1 MKNKKVLMLLAI
13 TVVLSSAMTACNFG
27 GGKDDSTV
35 VQVTPTPEPTK
46 AATPT
51 PTQAPADAQNT
62 TYTSKNKAVSI
73 KLPDATWENKSDSDD
88 MVSFES
94 PKQGKLL
101 ILHGSG
107 DEAMSVAII
116 PSSQDT
122 AVALE
127 KADNLE
133 EGTDFEIQDY
143 KAEEVSGINVYSYT
157 VHYLNDKSEYA
168 YVVNKYITDNTSEFY
183 SVAGS
188 VKTDDALAK
197 VKTSVDSFKIS
208 GDSVLKAAATG
219 KTSTTGTSSDGTT
232 TDTTGTTDV
241 SGTTD
246 ASGSSDITGT
256 AGSDGTSSDSSSL
269 GNSDTSNSDSSD
281 GSYSGDSSY
290 SGSSDGDYSYDSSS
304 DNSYSADGSYDYDDG
319 SSNGYFA
326 DGTPVGTDDP
336 DYDTDQTR
344 TIYRNSDGYPLVI
357 YPNGDG
363 TWYDDDGNTYDFAN
377 GEDVY
382 DENGVDYYYHGEP
395 AYVRYM
401 PKNQD

>member
-1 MKNKKVLMLLAI
+1 MKNKRVLMLLAL
-13 TVVLSSAMTACNFG
+13 TTVLSVSMTACNFG
-27 GGKDDSTV
+27 GGSDEDSSV

-46 AATPT
+46 AAKATPT
-51 PTQAPADAQNT
+51 PAPANAQNT

-73 KLPDATWENKSDSDD
+73 KLPDATWANKSDSDD
-88 MVSFES
+88 MLSFES

-107 DEAMSVAII
+107 DEDMSVAII

-122 AVALE
+122 ASALV
-127 KADNLE
+127 KADNLV

-143 KAEEVSGINVYSYT
+143 KSEEVSGVNVYSYT
-157 VHYLNDKSEYA
+157 VHYLTDKSDYK
-168 YVVNKYITDNTSEFY
+168 YVVNKYFTDNTTEFY

-188 VKTDDALAK
+188 VKDEKALAGI
-197 VKTSVDSFKIS
+197 KTSVDSFTIS

-219 KTSTTGTSSDGTT
+219 KTSGTTAGTTADGTSGTTGTAAAGTDGTASDSSSDGSSSAGTDGSYSDTSSDG
-232 TDTTGTTDV
+232 
-241 SGTTD
+241 
-246 ASGSSDITGT
+246 SSDY
-256 AGSDGTSSDSSSL
+256 SSSDY
-269 GNSDTSNSDSSD
+269 TSD
-281 GSYSGDSSY
+281 GSS
-290 SGSSDGDYSYDSSS
+290 
-304 DNSYSADGSYDYDDG
+304 DGSYDYDDG
-319 SSNGYFA
+319 SSNGYYA

-363 TWYDDDGNTYDFAN
+363 TWCDDDGNTYDFAN

-382 DENGVDYYYHGEP
+382 DENGVDYYYH
-395 AYVRYM
+395 
-401 PKNQD
+401 

>member
-1 MKNKKVLMLLAI
+1 MKNKKVLMLLAA
-13 TVVLSSAMTACNFG
+13 TVVLSTAMTACNFG
-27 GGKDDSTV
+27 GNKDEDSSV

-46 AATPT
+46 APKATPT
-51 PTQAPADAQNT
+51 PAPANAQNT

-73 KLPDATWENKSDSDD
+73 KLPDATWANKSDSDD
-88 MVSFES
+88 MLSFES

-122 AVALE
+122 ASALV
-127 KADNLE
+127 KADNLV

-143 KAEEVSGINVYSYT
+143 KSEEVSGVNVYSYT
-157 VHYLNDKSEYA
+157 VHYLTDKSDYK
-168 YVVNKYITDNTSEFY
+168 YVVNKYFTDNTSEFY

-188 VKTDDALAK
+188 VKTDDALAG
-197 VKTSVDSFKIS
+197 VKSSVDSFTIS

-219 KTSTTGTSSDGTT
+219 TAGS
-232 TDTTGTTDV
+232 TGTT
-241 SGTTD
+241 
-246 ASGSSDITGT
+246 ASNTTGT
-256 AGSDGTSSDSSSL
+256 AGTTDTASADGTSTDGTSTGGSSDGTSSDESYSDSSSD
-269 GNSDTSNSDSSD
+269 GSDSSDYSYDDSSD
-281 GSYSGDSSY
+281 GSY
-290 SGSSDGDYSYDSSS
+290 
-304 DNSYSADGSYDYDDG
+304 NYDDG
-319 SSNGYFA
+319 SSNGYYA

-344 TIYRNSDGYPLVI
+344 TIYRNSDGQPLVI

-363 TWYDDDGNTYDFAN
+363 TWCDDDGNTYDFAN

-382 DENGVDYYYHGEP
+382 DENGTDYYYHGEP

-401 PKNQD
+401 PKNQ

>member
-27 GGKDDSTV
+27 GGNDDSTV

-73 KLPDATWENKSDSDD
+73 KLPDATWANKSDSDD

-143 KAEEVSGINVYSYT
+143 KSEEVSGINVYSYT

-168 YVVNKYITDNTSEFY
+168 YVVNKYITDNTTEFY

-197 VKTSVDSFKIS
+197 VKASVDSFKIS

-219 KTSTTGTSSDGTT
+219 KTSTTGTSADNTTNTAGTT
-232 TDTTGTTDV
+232 
-241 SGTTD
+241 GTTD
-246 ASGSSDITGT
+246 ASGSTDTTGT
-256 AGSDGTSSDSSSL
+256 GSTDGTSSDSSSS
-269 GNSDTSNSDSSD
+269 GSSDTSYSDSSD
-281 GSYSGDSSY
+281 SSYSGDSSY
-290 SGSSDGDYSYDSSS
+290 SDSSDGDSSDGDYSYDSSS
-304 DNSYSADGSYDYDDG
+304 DYSSSDDGSYDYDDG
-319 SSNGYFA
+319 SSNGYYA
-326 DGTPVGTDDP
+326 DGTVGTDDP
-336 DYDTDQTR
+336 NYDTDQTR

>member
-1 MKNKKVLMLLAI
+1 MKNKKVLMLLAA
-13 TVVLSSAMTACNFG
+13 TVVLSTAMTACNFG
-27 GGKDDSTV
+27 GNKADDSTV

-46 AATPT
+46 APKATPT
-51 PTQAPADAQNT
+51 PAPANAQNT

-73 KLPDATWENKSDSDD
+73 KLPDATWANKSDSDD
-88 MVSFES
+88 MLSFES

-116 PSSQDT
+116 PSTQDT
-122 AVALE
+122 ASALV
-127 KADNLE
+127 KADNLV

-143 KAEEVSGINVYSYT
+143 KSEEVSGVSVYSYT
-157 VHYLNDKSEYA
+157 VHYLTDKSDYK
-168 YVVNKYITDNTSEFY
+168 YVVNKYFTDNTSEFY

-188 VKTDDALAK
+188 VKTDDALAG
-197 VKTSVDSFKIS
+197 VKSSVDSFTIS

-219 KTSTTGTSSDGTT
+219 STGSTGTTAS
-232 TDTTGTTDV
+232 DTTGTT
-241 SGTTD
+241 GTTD
-246 ASGSSDITGT
+246 TSST
-256 AGSDGTSSDSSSL
+256 DGTSTDGTSADSSSSDSSYSDSSY
-269 GNSDTSNSDSSD
+269 SDTSSD
-281 GSYSGDSSY
+281 GSSS
-290 SGSSDGDYSYDSSS
+290 DYSYDSSS
-304 DNSYSADGSYDYDDG
+304 DGSYDYDDG
-319 SSNGYFA
+319 SSNGYYA

-344 TIYRNSDGYPLVI
+344 TIYRNSDGQPLVI

-363 TWYDDDGNTYDFAN
+363 TWCDDDGNTYDFAN

-401 PKNQD
+401 PKNQ

>member
-1 MKNKKVLMLLAI
+1 MKNKKVLILLAM

-27 GGKDDSTV
+27 GGNDDDSVV

-46 AATPT
+46 APKVT

-62 TYTSKNKAVSI
+62 IYTSKNKAVSI
-73 KLPDATWENKSDSDD
+73 KLPDATWANKSDSDD
-88 MVSFES
+88 MISFES

-107 DEAMSVAII
+107 DEDMSVAII
-116 PSSQDT
+116 PSTEDT
-122 AVALE
+122 AKALV

-143 KAEEVSGINVYSYT
+143 KAEEVNGVSVYTYT
-157 VHYLNDKSEYA
+157 IHYLNDKSEYA

-183 SVAGS
+183 SVAAS
-188 VKTDDALAK
+188 AKTDSALTK
-197 VKTSVDSFKIS
+197 LKTSVDSFKIS
-208 GDSVLKAAATG
+208 GDSVLKAGAQGNSDTKTDAANNNTAG
-219 KTSTTGTSSDGTT
+219 GSTDTAGTSSTSSTDGSTVGSSSS
-232 TDTTGTTDV
+232 DGSA

-246 ASGSSDITGT
+246 SSYSTGT
-256 AGSDGTSSDSSSL
+256 SDYYD
-269 GNSDTSNSDSSD
+269 D
-281 GSYSGDSSY
+281 YSGDYSYDSDSSY
-290 SGSSDGDYSYDSSS
+290 SGSSYDYSDYDY
-304 DNSYSADGSYDYDDG
+304 NYDDG
-319 SSNGYFA
+319 SSGGYFA

-336 DYDTDQTR
+336 DYDTDRTR

-363 TWYDDDGNTYDFAN
+363 TWCDDDGNNYDFVN

-401 PKNQD
+401 PKN

>member
-1 MKNKKVLMLLAI
+1 MKNKKVLMLLAA
-13 TVVLSSAMTACNFG
+13 TVVLSTAMTACNFG
-27 GGKDDSTV
+27 GNKDDDSTV

-46 AATPT
+46 APKATPT
-51 PTQAPADAQNT
+51 PAPANAQNT

-73 KLPDATWENKSDSDD
+73 KLPDATWANKSDSDD
-88 MVSFES
+88 MLSFES

-116 PSSQDT
+116 PSTQDT
-122 AVALE
+122 ASALV
-127 KADNLE
+127 KADNLV

-143 KAEEVSGINVYSYT
+143 KSEEVSDVSVYSYT
-157 VHYLNDKSEYA
+157 VHYLTDKSDYK
-168 YVVNKYITDNTSEFY
+168 YVVNKYFTDNTSEFY

-188 VKTDDALAK
+188 VKTDDALAG
-197 VKTSVDSFKIS
+197 VKSSVDSFTIS

-219 KTSTTGTSSDGTT
+219 NTGSTGTTAS
-232 TDTTGTTDV
+232 DTTGTT
-241 SGTTD
+241 GTTD
-246 ASGSSDITGT
+246 TSST
-256 AGSDGTSSDSSSL
+256 DGTSTDGTSTDSSSSDSSYSDSSY
-269 GNSDTSNSDSSD
+269 SDTSSD
-281 GSYSGDSSY
+281 GSSS
-290 SGSSDGDYSYDSSS
+290 DYSYDSSS
-304 DNSYSADGSYDYDDG
+304 DGSYDYDDG
-319 SSNGYFA
+319 SSNGYYA

-344 TIYRNSDGYPLVI
+344 TIYRNSDGQPLVI

-363 TWYDDDGNTYDFAN
+363 TWCDDDGNTYDFAN

-401 PKNQD
+401 PKNQ

>member
-1 MKNKKVLMLLAI
+1 MKNKRVLMLLAL
-13 TVVLSSAMTACNFG
+13 TTVLSVSMTACNFG
-27 GGKDDSTV
+27 GGSDEDSSV

-46 AATPT
+46 VAKATPT
-51 PTQAPADAQNT
+51 PAPANAQNT

-73 KLPDATWENKSDSDD
+73 KLPDATWANKSDSDD
-88 MVSFES
+88 MLSFES

-107 DEAMSVAII
+107 EEDMSVAII

-122 AVALE
+122 ASALV
-127 KADNLE
+127 KADNLV

-143 KAEEVSGINVYSYT
+143 KSEEVSGVNVYSYT
-157 VHYLNDKSEYA
+157 VHYLTDKSDYK
-168 YVVNKYITDNTSEFY
+168 YVVNKYFTDNTTEFY

-188 VKTDDALAK
+188 VKDEKALAGI
-197 VKTSVDSFKIS
+197 KTSVDSFTIS

-219 KTSTTGTSSDGTT
+219 KTSGTTAGTDGSYSDTSSDG
-232 TDTTGTTDV
+232 
-241 SGTTD
+241 
-246 ASGSSDITGT
+246 SSDY
-256 AGSDGTSSDSSSL
+256 SSSDY
-269 GNSDTSNSDSSD
+269 TSD
-281 GSYSGDSSY
+281 GSS
-290 SGSSDGDYSYDSSS
+290 
-304 DNSYSADGSYDYDDG
+304 DGSYDYDDG
-319 SSNGYFA
+319 SSNGYYA

-363 TWYDDDGNTYDFAN
+363 TWCDDDGNTYDFAN

-401 PKNQD
+401 PKNQ

>member
-1 MKNKKVLMLLAI
+1 LLEDYIYSKEDIMKNKKVLMLLAA
-13 TVVLSSAMTACNFG
+13 TVVLSTSMTACNFFG
-27 GGKDDSTV
+27 GNKDEDSSV

-46 AATPT
+46 APKATPT
-51 PTQAPADAQNT
+51 PAPANAQNT

-73 KLPDATWENKSDSDD
+73 KLPDATWANKSDSDE
-88 MVSFES
+88 MLSFES

-107 DEAMSVAII
+107 DEDMSVAII

-122 AVALE
+122 ASALV
-127 KADNLE
+127 KADNLV

-143 KAEEVSGINVYSYT
+143 KSEEVSGVNVYSYT
-157 VHYLNDKSEYA
+157 VHYLTDKSDYK
-168 YVVNKYITDNTSEFY
+168 YVVNKYFTDNTTEFY

-188 VKTDDALAK
+188 VKTDDALAG
-197 VKTSVDSFKIS
+197 VKSAVDSFTIS

-219 KTSTTGTSSDGTT
+219 SAGSTGTSATG
-232 TDTTGTTDV
+232 TTGTTDP
-241 SGTTD
+241 
-246 ASGSSDITGT
+246 A
-256 AGSDGTSSDSSSL
+256 ASDGTSTDSSTDGSASTDSSYSDS
-269 GNSDTSNSDSSD
+269 SSD
-281 GSYSGDSSY
+281 GSYSSD
-290 SGSSDGDYSYDSSS
+290 GSS
-304 DNSYSADGSYDYDDG
+304 DGSYDYDDG
-319 SSNGYFA
+319 SSNGYYA

-344 TIYRNSDGYPLVI
+344 TIYRNSDGQPLVI

-363 TWYDDDGNTYDFAN
+363 TWCDDDGNTYDFAN

-382 DENGVDYYYHGEP
+382 DENGTDYYYHGEP

-401 PKNQD
+401 PKNQ

>member
-1 MKNKKVLMLLAI
+1 MRNKKVLMLLAI
-13 TVVLSSAMTACNFG
+13 TVVLSGSLTACSFG
-27 GGKDDSTV
+27 GGDNDEDTSV

-46 AATPT
+46 APKATATPV
-51 PTQAPADAQNT
+51 PADKQDT

-73 KLPDATWENKSDSDD
+73 KLPDATWANKSDSDD

-122 AVALE
+122 ATALV
-127 KADNLE
+127 KADNLV

-143 KAEEVSGINVYSYT
+143 KAEEVGGANVYSYT

-188 VKTDDALAK
+188 ALTEDSLSK
-197 VKTSVDSFKIS
+197 IKTSVDSFQIS
-208 GDSVLKAAATG
+208 GDSALKAATPGTTSSTAGTTAADNSG
-219 KTSTTGTSSDGTT
+219 TSADGTSTDGTT
-232 TDTTGTTDV
+232 TDGTSTD
-241 SGTTD
+241 
-246 ASGSSDITGT
+246 SS
-256 AGSDGTSSDSSSL
+256 SSDSSYSASSD
-269 GNSDTSNSDSSD
+269 SDTSS
-281 GSYSGDSSY
+281 
-290 SGSSDGDYSYDSSS
+290 DYSYDSSS
-304 DNSYSADGSYDYDDG
+304 DGSYDYDDG
-319 SSNGYFA
+319 SSNGYYA

-344 TIYRNSDGYPLVI
+344 TIYRNSDGQPLVI

-363 TWYDDDGNTYDFAN
+363 TWCDDDGNTYDFAN

-401 PKNQD
+401 PKNQ

>member
-1 MKNKKVLMLLAI
+1 MKNKKVLMLLAA
-13 TVVLSSAMTACNFG
+13 TVVLSTAMTACNFG
-27 GGKDDSTV
+27 GNKDEDSSV

-46 AATPT
+46 APKATPT
-51 PTQAPADAQNT
+51 PAPANAQNT
-62 TYTSKNKAVSI
+62 TYTSKNKTVSI
-73 KLPDATWENKSDSDD
+73 KLPDATWANKSDSDD
-88 MVSFES
+88 MLSFES

-122 AVALE
+122 ASALV
-127 KADNLE
+127 KADNLV

-143 KAEEVSGINVYSYT
+143 KSEEVSGVNVYSYT
-157 VHYLNDKSEYA
+157 VHYLTDKSDYK
-168 YVVNKYITDNTSEFY
+168 YVVNKYFTDNTSEFY

-188 VKTDDALAK
+188 VKTDDALAG
-197 VKTSVDSFKIS
+197 VKSSVDSFTIS

-219 KTSTTGTSSDGTT
+219 TAGDTGTA
-232 TDTTGTTDV
+232 
-241 SGTTD
+241 
-246 ASGSSDITGT
+246 ASNTTGT
-256 AGSDGTSSDSSSL
+256 AGTTDTASADGTSTDGTSTGGSSDGTSSDGSYSDSSSD
-269 GNSDTSNSDSSD
+269 GSYSSDYSYDDSSD
-281 GSYSGDSSY
+281 GSY
-290 SGSSDGDYSYDSSS
+290 
-304 DNSYSADGSYDYDDG
+304 NYDDG
-319 SSNGYFA
+319 SSNGYYA

-344 TIYRNSDGYPLVI
+344 TIYRNSDGQPLVI

-363 TWYDDDGNTYDFAN
+363 TWCDDDGNTYDFAN

-382 DENGVDYYYHGEP
+382 DENGTDYYYHGEP

-401 PKNQD
+401 PKNQ

>member
-1 MKNKKVLMLLAI
+1 MKNKKVLMLLAA
-13 TVVLSSAMTACNFG
+13 TVVLSTAMTACNFG
-27 GGKDDSTV
+27 GGNDDSTV

-51 PTQAPADAQNT
+51 PTQAPANAQNT

-73 KLPDATWENKSDSDD
+73 KLPDATWANKSDSDD
-88 MVSFES
+88 MLSFES

-122 AVALE
+122 ASALV
-127 KADNLE
+127 KADNLV

-143 KAEEVSGINVYSYT
+143 KSEEVSGVNVYSYT
-157 VHYLNDKSEYA
+157 VHYLTDKSDYK
-168 YVVNKYITDNTSEFY
+168 YVVNKYFTDNTSEFY

-188 VKTDDALAK
+188 VKTDDALAG
-197 VKTSVDSFKIS
+197 VKSSVDSFTIS

-219 KTSTTGTSSDGTT
+219 STGTT
-232 TDTTGTTDV
+232 TSTDTAGTA
-241 SGTTD
+241 GTTD
-246 ASGSSDITGT
+246 ATSTDGT
-256 AGSDGTSSDSSSL
+256 ATDGTSTDNSSSDSSY
-269 GNSDTSNSDSSD
+269 SDSSYSDSSSD
-281 GSYSGDSSY
+281 GSSS
-290 SGSSDGDYSYDSSS
+290 DYSYDSSS
-304 DNSYSADGSYDYDDG
+304 DGSYDYDDG
-319 SSNGYFA
+319 SSNGYYA

-344 TIYRNSDGYPLVI
+344 TIYRNSDGQPLVI

-363 TWYDDDGNTYDFAN
+363 TWCDDDGNTYDFVN

-401 PKNQD
+401 PKNQ

>member
-1 MKNKKVLMLLAI
+1 MKNKKVLMLLAV
-13 TVVLSSAMTACNFG
+13 TVALSSAMTACNFG
-27 GGKDDSTV
+27 GCKKDDTSV

-46 AATPT
+46 APKAT

-62 TYTSKNKAVSI
+62 TYTSKNKTVSI
-73 KLPDATWENKSDSDD
+73 KLPDATWSNKSDSDD

-122 AVALE
+122 ATALV
-127 KADNLE
+127 KADNLV

-143 KAEEVSGINVYSYT
+143 KAEEVGGANVYSYT

-188 VKTDDALAK
+188 ALTEDSLSK
-197 VKTSVDSFKIS
+197 IKTSVDSFQIS
-208 GDSVLKAAATG
+208 GDSALKAATPGTTSSTAGTTAADNSG
-219 KTSTTGTSSDGTT
+219 TSADGTSTDGTT
-232 TDTTGTTDV
+232 TDGTSTD
-241 SGTTD
+241 
-246 ASGSSDITGT
+246 SS
-256 AGSDGTSSDSSSL
+256 SSDSSYSASSD
-269 GNSDTSNSDSSD
+269 SDTSS
-281 GSYSGDSSY
+281 
-290 SGSSDGDYSYDSSS
+290 DYSYDSSS
-304 DNSYSADGSYDYDDG
+304 DGSYDYDDG
-319 SSNGYFA
+319 SSNGYYA

-344 TIYRNSDGYPLVI
+344 TIYRNSDGQPLVI

-363 TWYDDDGNTYDFAN
+363 TWCDDDGNTYDFAN

-401 PKNQD
+401 PKNQ

>member
-1 MKNKKVLMLLAI
+1 
-13 TVVLSSAMTACNFG
+13 
-27 GGKDDSTV
+27 
-35 VQVTPTPEPTK
+35 
-46 AATPT
+46 
-51 PTQAPADAQNT
+51 
-62 TYTSKNKAVSI
+62 
-73 KLPDATWENKSDSDD
+73 

-122 AVALE
+122 ATALV
-127 KADNLE
+127 KADNLV

-143 KAEEVSGINVYSYT
+143 KAEEVGGANVYSYT

-188 VKTDDALAK
+188 ALTEDSLSK
-197 VKTSVDSFKIS
+197 IKTSVDSFQIS
-208 GDSVLKAAATG
+208 GDSALKAATPGTTSSTAGTTAADNSG
-219 KTSTTGTSSDGTT
+219 TSADGTSTDGTT
-232 TDTTGTTDV
+232 TDGTSTD
-241 SGTTD
+241 
-246 ASGSSDITGT
+246 SS
-256 AGSDGTSSDSSSL
+256 SSDSSYSASSD
-269 GNSDTSNSDSSD
+269 SDTSS
-281 GSYSGDSSY
+281 
-290 SGSSDGDYSYDSSS
+290 DYSYDSSS
-304 DNSYSADGSYDYDDG
+304 DGSYDYDDG
-319 SSNGYFA
+319 SSNGYYA

-344 TIYRNSDGYPLVI
+344 TIYRNSDGQPLVI

-363 TWYDDDGNTYDFAN
+363 TWCDDDGNTYDFAN

-401 PKNQD
+401 PKNQ

>member
-1 MKNKKVLMLLAI
+1 MKNKKVLMLLAA
-13 TVVLSSAMTACNFG
+13 TVVLSTAMTACNFG
-27 GGKDDSTV
+27 GNSDEDSSV

-46 AATPT
+46 APKATPT
-51 PTQAPADAQNT
+51 PAPANAQNT

-73 KLPDATWENKSDSDD
+73 KLPDATWANKSDSDD
-88 MVSFES
+88 MLSFES

-122 AVALE
+122 ASALV
-127 KADNLE
+127 KADNLV

-143 KAEEVSGINVYSYT
+143 KSEEVSGVNVYSYT
-157 VHYLNDKSEYA
+157 VHYLTDKSDYK
-168 YVVNKYITDNTSEFY
+168 YVVNKYFTDNTSEFY

-188 VKTDDALAK
+188 VKTDDALAG
-197 VKTSVDSFKIS
+197 VKASVDSFTIS

-219 KTSTTGTSSDGTT
+219 NAGTSAAG
-232 TDTTGTTDV
+232 TTGTTD
-241 SGTTD
+241 STGTTGTD
-246 ASGSSDITGT
+246 GTAADSSTTDSSAGGTSDGSS
-256 AGSDGTSSDSSSL
+256 
-269 GNSDTSNSDSSD
+269 SSD
-281 GSYSGDSSY
+281 GSYS
-290 SGSSDGDYSYDSSS
+290 DSSS
-304 DNSYSADGSYDYDDG
+304 DGSYSSDSSYDGSSDGSYDYDDG
-319 SSNGYFA
+319 SSNGYYA

-344 TIYRNSDGYPLVI
+344 TIYRNSDGQPLVI

-363 TWYDDDGNTYDFAN
+363 TWCDDDGNTYDFVN

-401 PKNQD
+401 PKNQ